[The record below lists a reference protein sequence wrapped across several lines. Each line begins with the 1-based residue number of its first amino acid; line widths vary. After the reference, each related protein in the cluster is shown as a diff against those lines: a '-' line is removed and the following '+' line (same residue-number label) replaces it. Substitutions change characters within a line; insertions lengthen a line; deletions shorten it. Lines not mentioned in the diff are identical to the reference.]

1 MLNFLRNLANVLEEK
16 GFGFMGIL
24 FCCIRPRVDEDDE
37 FVPNE
42 AIQPSIDT
50 NTRIDDD
57 STNSLLRDISNRVCL
72 NTIL

>member
-37 FVPNE
+37 FIPDE
-42 AIQPSIDT
+42 AIQPSNDT
-50 NTRIDDD
+50 NNRSGDD
-57 STNSLLRDISNRVCL
+57 STSSLLRDISNKVCL